1 VNRGAITG
9 ISVSHALASVE
20 EVDSAAPSDASDA
33 ARSLRSRPGVE
44 EAVVLA
50 TCNRAEAY
58 VVTTTPNEGRDAL
71 ADFAP
76 DVREGAVVHMDHEE
90 SIRHL
95 MRVAAGLE
103 SLVLGE
109 DQILGQ
115 LKRTL
120 DTAREDGTLGPV
132 LEEVFLKAV
141 HVGERARTET
151 GINEG
156 TVSMGSAAVDLA
168 AHETALDGAS
178 ALVLGAGEMGTLAAR
193 ALDETGVSRLVVANR
208 SLGNAEHVVADL
220 QTDGVAVGL
229 GEAVAAAQDADVV
242 VAATG
247 APSPVLTKDDLDGAG
262 ETVCV
267 DIARPRDID
276 PEAGDL
282 PGVVVH
288 DIDDLEAVTAEA
300 HAQRRT
306 EATEV
311 EALIDEE
318 FDRLLRSFKRARA
331 DEAIS
336 AMYEGAE
343 RMKARELDRALTKL
357 DAQGDLNEA
366 QRETVQAM
374 ADALVS
380 QLLAPPTQSLREA
393 AGEDDWTTIQTAME
407 LFDPSLD
414 LADFAGGP
422 PTGVVDE
429 LSDD

>member
-1 VNRGAITG
+1 MNRGTITG
-9 ISVSHALASVE
+9 VSVSHALASVE
-20 EVDSAAPSDASDA
+20 EVDDAAPSDASDA

-44 EAVVLA
+44 EAVVVA

-58 VVTTTPNEGRDAL
+58 VVSQSPVDGREAL

-76 DVREGAVVHMDHEE
+76 GVREGAVVHMDHEDA
-90 SIRHL
+90 IRHL

-115 LKRTL
+115 LKRAL
-120 DTAREDGTLGPV
+120 ETAREDDTLGSV
-132 LEEVFLKAV
+132 LEEVLLKAV

-151 GINEG
+151 AINEG

-168 AHETALDGAS
+168 AHETDLGGAT

-193 ALDETGVSRLVVANR
+193 ALEDAGVDRLVVANR
-208 SLGNAEHVVADL
+208 SLGSAEHVVADL
-220 QTDGVAVGL
+220 STEGIAVGL
-229 GEAVAAAQDADVV
+229 GEAGAAAHEADVV

-247 APSPVLTKDDLDGAG
+247 APNPVLSAADLADAG

-267 DIARPRDID
+267 DIARPRDVD
-276 PEAGDL
+276 PDAGDL

-288 DIDDLEAVTAEA
+288 DIDDLETVTAEA
-300 HAQRRT
+300 HAQRRA
-306 EATEV
+306 EAKAV
-311 EALIDEE
+311 EALVDEE

-331 DEAIS
+331 DEAIG

-357 DAQGDLNEA
+357 DTQGDLTDA
-366 QRETVQAM
+366 QRETVEAL

-380 QLLAPPTQSLREA
+380 QLLAPPTKSLREA

-414 LADFAGGP
+414 FSDLAGGSAESA
-422 PTGVVDE
+422 TEE
-429 LSDD
+429 LPDG